1 MKIKALVYLAAFV
14 LPVALSAQDWDSAST
29 QVVAPGVTHKRVVVN
44 SGPWRINVLEVDL
57 TQPGISL
64 HGMRAK
70 DSFIG
75 RETVRSMAARYNGP
89 GRVVGGVNADFF
101 NVKTG
106 ESENNVM
113 IEGNLSKGVT
123 VSDSPYDRFNNLHTE
138 IGFDWSN
145 HPYIERFGLKGKIV
159 QGSHSVT
166 LDGVNFVPPFKDNIE
181 LFTPAVGDS
190 SPQDTLHRKLSH
202 LPLKFVSRNGNTSTF
217 RIAGSVADGE
227 RASMAGGGLL
237 VAEGG
242 GTDELRAMAKRGG
255 TIRVTTELVPA
266 HGNLRTVVG
275 GWPRVVRNGRS
286 IGEYADI
293 EEGTFPS
300 FSSHRH
306 PRTAAGISKDGHTLY
321 LMTVDGRRESDGG
334 MTLVEL
340 ANVMIKLGAY
350 QAMNFDGGGSTT
362 MVVDGNV
369 VNRPSDATGE
379 RAVGSALLIVVG
391 DTKKA
396 KH

>member
-1 MKIKALVYLAAFV
+1 
-14 LPVALSAQDWDSAST
+14 
-29 QVVAPGVTHKRVVVN
+29 VVAPGVTHKRVVVN

-64 HGMRAK
+64 RAVRAK

-75 RETVRSMAARYNGP
+75 RETVRSMAARYKGP
-89 GRVVGGVNADFF
+89 GKVVGGVNADFF

-106 ESENNVM
+106 ESENNVV
-113 IEGNLSKGVT
+113 IEGNLSKSVT

-145 HPYIERFGLKGKIV
+145 HPYIERFGLKGNIV
-159 QGSHSVT
+159 QDGHSVA

-190 SPQDTLHRKLSH
+190 SPQDTLKRKLSH
-202 LPLKFVSRNGNTSTF
+202 LPLKFVSRNGNTSTY
-217 RIAGSVADGE
+217 RIAGSIADGE
-227 RASMAGGGLL
+227 RASMSGGGLL
-237 VAEGG
+237 VAEGAKA
-242 GTDELRAMAKRGG
+242 DELRAMGKRGG
-255 TIRVTTELVPA
+255 TIRVTTELVPNY
-266 HGNLRTVVG
+266 GSLRTVVG
-275 GWPRVVRNGRS
+275 GWPRIVRNGRS

-334 MTLVEL
+334 MSLAEL
-340 ANVMIKLGAY
+340 ANTMIKLGAY

-362 MVVDGNV
+362 MVVEGKV
-369 VNRPSDATGE
+369 VNRPSDETGE
-379 RAVGSALLIVVG
+379 RAVGSALLVVAG
-391 DTKKA
+391 DSRKA
-396 KH
+396 KR